1 MGETMSLTLEILGL
15 VGVAINCF
23 AYMPQILHLW
33 IEHCSAGV
41 SVKAWMLWL
50 LASFLISLHAFSVFD
65 IVFVILQ
72 SVNIVAISLIIVLS
86 KRYRN
91 MFCRIHSPAIQ
102 TDTQQILHLRV

>member
-1 MGETMSLTLEILGL
+1 MNPTLEILGL

-23 AYMPQILHLW
+23 AYAPQIVHLV

-65 IVFVILQ
+65 IVFVALQ
-72 SVNIVAISLIIVLS
+72 IVNIVAITLIILLG
-86 KRYRN
+86 KRYQN
-91 MFCRIHSPAIQ
+91 MFCKTHRRAIQ
-102 TDTQQILHLRV
+102 ERWLPMGNG